1 MKNKFIRLFAYLCFT
16 LIFMSCNNIV
26 TEGKSN
32 SDLKSGN
39 VIISLKSE
47 PARTITPVNGK
58 SYLDVAEWTVTFKET
73 SANGYDDIVRKLT
86 KESSINVTIP
96 VGAFDVILE
105 GTMEATTPIPYYGK
119 LNSTFAKTQ

>member
-1 MKNKFIRLFAYLCFT
+1 
-16 LIFMSCNNIV
+16 MSCNNIV

-73 SANGYDDIVRKLT
+73 SSKLLLQYNTLFILLLSKILSVSIVIISKL
-86 KESSINVTIP
+86 SIFVNDLTRL
-96 VGAFDVILE
+96 DVKLMSIFLE
-105 GTMEATTPIPYYGK
+105 PIMVI
-119 LNSTFAKTQ
+119 

>member
-73 SANGYDDIVRKLT
+73 SSKLLLQYNTIFPIRKF
-86 KESSINVTIP
+86 KNIYHYIH
-96 VGAFDVILE
+96 
-105 GTMEATTPIPYYGK
+105 
-119 LNSTFAKTQ
+119 